1 MAKKAALIEE
11 EKDIHFS
18 AAEAKTLNAA
28 ELSANKKLKAL
39 QSQLATPLHNVVIQ
53 DFYQMKPKL
62 EAHQLHKV
70 LDLMPKGAL
79 HHLHTTASPSV
90 EEYIKL
96 TYFNEVAYN
105 EREG

>member
-11 EKDIHFS
+11 EKDMHFS

-53 DFYQMKPKL
+53 DFY
-62 EAHQLHKV
+62 
-70 LDLMPKGAL
+70 
-79 HHLHTTASPSV
+79 
-90 EEYIKL
+90 
-96 TYFNEVAYN
+96 
-105 EREG
+105 